1 MIKVL
6 VELDPFKTD
15 GCCHTEEDYIKYYKP
30 QGWLYDKD
38 YEAIYYE
45 VELPFMPIEGQR
57 LGIIDGIAIVTYAI
71 YEIGEEKVLD
81 KNSFYNRTRIVVDY
95 E

>member
-1 MIKVL
+1 
-6 VELDPFKTD
+6 
-15 GCCHTEEDYIKYYKP
+15 
-30 QGWLYDKD
+30 
-38 YEAIYYE
+38 
-45 VELPFMPIEGQR
+45 MPIEGQR